1 MLGSIARF
9 TNDSVGLEKS
19 LKFVQSV
26 SQIGESIAAP
36 YFFEAAH
43 WTLAKEQVGLA
54 RRYFRLFKWIDCFNA
69 AQAEYARINNKP
81 EVKADEV
88 HAQKL
93 TRTSSEDDVRQ
104 LLSVSKW
111 SFLGI
116 YLFMEMFTI
125 SNALSITSYSW
136 GPTLQMESLKFW
148 FYSLAVSFVLGIY
161 DLWLMSAAESESQP
175 TDTSTTDSGSTE
187 NEKAT
192 KGAQAP
198 QHTKDASA
206 QLSSKRRAI
215 YKQIVQDG
223 CDMLIPASIVGW
235 VQLDPVT
242 VGVAGSIS
250 ALLGASDAWNRV
262 NQ

>member
-1 MLGSIARF
+1 MLGSIAKF

-36 YFFEAAH
+36 YFFEVTH
-43 WTLAKEQVGLA
+43 WTLAKDQIGLA

-69 AQAEYARINNKP
+69 AQAEYASINNKP
-81 EVKADEV
+81 EIKDDKG
-88 HAQKL
+88 HAQKSA
-93 TRTSSEDDVRQ
+93 RTSSEDNVRQ

-136 GPTLQMESLKFW
+136 GPALQIESLKFW

-161 DLWLMSAAESESQP
+161 DLWLLSAAESESQP
-175 TDTSTTDSGSTE
+175 STSTSTPATE

-192 KGAQAP
+192 TGAPAP
-198 QHTKDASA
+198 QNTKDASA